1 VVRVA
6 RYVVEKSFDQL
17 SIVPE
22 IDQSWNVFQRLCKL
36 TLVNEQ
42 VVVRVCLVEP
52 IDKHLDENLPFVDP
66 DGSLLVEVGDFEYL
80 AYFPAI
86 HPAVGESPDEV
97 LFIDLPILVRVR

>member
-1 VVRVA
+1 
-6 RYVVEKSFDQL
+6 
-17 SIVPE
+17 
-22 IDQSWNVFQRLCKL
+22 
-36 TLVNEQ
+36 
-42 VVVRVCLVEP
+42 
-52 IDKHLDENLPFVDP
+52 VDP